1 MKSSIENVKIPYVWK
16 INDIIFRGRKNIVN
30 LWENGL
36 SGIYQ
41 FLTKGFELVVYD
53 IPKEAIKI
61 FALPKKLFSLIF
73 GRKKWSAIYTPNYD
87 REVQKDFW

>member
-1 MKSSIENVKIPYVWK
+1 MWK

-36 SGIYQ
+36 SGCYQ
-41 FLTKGFELVVYD
+41 LIVNGFELVIHD
-53 IPKEAIKI
+53 IPKQLMAV

-73 GRKKWSAIYTPNYD
+73 GRKRWDTIFDPNYD
-87 REVQKDFW
+87 RLIKRDFWEDIMNNEFKE